1 MYIGADGDVGIGTV
15 VPDAKLDVSGDLTVD
30 SHITASANINI
41 EGATIHTVHSLLSGT
56 TTPNVFGKTILKT
69 ANSSGTTITG
79 FTNGTAGQIIYI
91 LIQDNNT
98 DFTDGTNFQLF
109 RGLDHTSA
117 QTNDTITFI
126 CVDGTK
132 WVEQGRS
139 DNT

>member
-1 MYIGADGDVGIGTV
+1 MFTDEIV
-15 VPDAKLDVSGDLTVD
+15 VTN
-30 SHITASANINI
+30 HITASGNISGSSTSDLQYG
-41 EGATIHTVHSLLSGT
+41 GATIHHVHTINDGN
-56 TTPNVFGKTILKT
+56 TTPSVSGKTILKT
-69 ANSSGTTITG
+69 SNSTTTAITALDDG
-79 FTNGTAGQIIYI
+79 VAGQIVYI

-98 DFTDGTNFQLF
+98 DFTDGTNLQLF